1 MRAVHLDEARL
12 YDEQFAEAF
21 PSDWEMAILSKYLG
35 SAKTLPDVGCGTRRA
50 RGMRKSV
57 VKSLEY
63 GDYMETTK
71 LDHHADKLT
80 FHAFTAREARR
91 LLADRGLQAK
101 VEKRAKFFHDWFIVV
116 ATRRNKHKEAS

>member
-1 MRAVHLDEARL
+1 LDEARL
-12 YDEQFAEAF
+12 HDEQFAKAF
-21 PSDWEMAILSKYLG
+21 PSDWEMAILSKHLS
-35 SAKTLPDVGCGTRRA
+35 SAKTLPDVGCGTHRA

-63 GDYMETTK
+63 GDYVETIK